1 MSEQIADISTP
12 NAFSMHIEKLA
23 LEKRLSRW
31 DTILE
36 YCATN
41 FIDVVEIVPILNKSL
56 IEKIAIELQAEGKLP
71 QTTSATV
78 C

>member
-1 MSEQIADISTP
+1 MSEQNADISTP
-12 NAFSMHIEKLA
+12 NAFSMYIEKLA
-23 LEKRLSRW
+23 IEKRLTRW

-41 FIDVVEIVPILNKSL
+41 FIDVVEIAPNINKSL
-56 IEKIAIELQAEGKLP
+56 KEKIAIELQAEGKLP
-71 QTTSATV
+71 QSSSSVV

>member
-23 LEKRLSRW
+23 LEKRLTRW

-41 FIDVVEIVPILNKSL
+41 FIDVVEIVPIINKSL
-56 IEKIAIELQAEGKLP
+56 KEKIAIELQAEGKLP
-71 QTTSATV
+71 QATSSVV